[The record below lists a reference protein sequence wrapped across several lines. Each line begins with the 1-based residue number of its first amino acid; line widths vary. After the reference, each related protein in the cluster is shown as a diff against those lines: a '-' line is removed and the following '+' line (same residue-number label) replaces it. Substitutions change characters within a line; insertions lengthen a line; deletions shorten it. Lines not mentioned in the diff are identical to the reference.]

1 MSKGRVASLPG
12 LGTKNEAPMVETDI
26 HELGDSR
33 LNPEEAVFRERESL
47 LQKAGQY
54 RIDGQD
60 ELEDPERAC
69 GPRLQYTEVISR
81 IRQVVP
87 NLKVCEGSPGNVA
100 LYFPR
105 LGKDLEHTL
114 REWDW
119 ENDRKKDP
127 FFRHY
132 RYVGGFP
139 KEEMAE
145 YSTVDVDTSMLPTR
159 EKRGWRSVLMALV
172 KQSVLSY
179 AQAVKAFGDVG
190 TDKRGWRW
198 NQQLYPWKSNPNR
211 AFKFETQEYR

>member
-1 MSKGRVASLPG
+1 MLVEVD
-12 LGTKNEAPMVETDI
+12 KN
-26 HELGDSR
+26 ELGDKR
-33 LNPEEAVFRERESL
+33 LNPEEAVCRERESL
-47 LQKAGQY
+47 LQKAGHY

-81 IRQVVP
+81 IKREAP
-87 NLKVCEGSPGNVA
+87 SLKVVEGSPGSVA

-105 LGKDLEHTL
+105 TAKDLEHTI

-119 ENDRKKDP
+119 EHDNKRDP
-127 FFRHY
+127 FFRHH

-139 KEEMAE
+139 KQEMAE

-172 KQSVLSY
+172 KQGCLSY
-179 AQAVKAFGDVG
+179 AQAVRAFGEVG
-190 TDKRGWRW
+190 SDKRGWRW
-198 NQQLYPWKSNPNR
+198 NQQLHPWKSNPNR
-211 AFKFETQEYR
+211 AFKFETQELQDNR